1 MKILVEIK
9 EEAEVALKKICTE
22 MSKSQY
28 NKCGEIKT
36 TPKVHAI
43 REALIETAARMEI
56 SEVKVFHRCKE

>member
-9 EEAEVALKKICTE
+9 EEAEVALKKICIE

-28 NKCGEIKT
+28 NKWGEIKT

-43 REALIETAARMEI
+43 REALIETAV
-56 SEVKVFHRCKE
+56 S